1 MPINT
6 FSSAPQRNSVPVI
19 STVNISY
26 LISLVSDPY
35 FSSSTEFSRVD
46 VIYVDPNIR
55 QRKIIIHMGPSFT
68 GIVSWSPFAIP
79 GTWLKVKVRMRDTD
93 GALLFLNRTQ
103 IGSGED
109 LILS

>member
-6 FSSAPQRNSVPVI
+6 FSVAPQRDSVPVI
-19 STVNISY
+19 STVSISY
-26 LISLVSDPY
+26 LISLISDPY
-35 FSSSTEFSRVD
+35 FSIAPEFSRVD

-55 QRKIIIHMGPSFT
+55 QRKVIIHMGPSFT
-68 GIVSWSPFAIP
+68 GITSWSLYAIP

-93 GALLFLNRTQ
+93 GALSFLNRSQ

>member
-6 FSSAPQRNSVPVI
+6 FSVAPQRNSSPVI
-19 STVNISY
+19 STVNIPY

-55 QRKIIIHMGPSFT
+55 QRKVIIHMGPSFT
-68 GIVSWSPFAIP
+68 GIASWSSFAIP
-79 GTWLKVKVRMRDTD
+79 GTWLKVKVRLRDTD
-93 GALLFLNRTQ
+93 GALSLLYRSQ

>member
-6 FSSAPQRNSVPVI
+6 FSVTPQRNSVPVI

-26 LISLVSDPY
+26 LISLISDPY
-35 FSSSTEFSRVD
+35 FTISTEFSRVD

-55 QRKIIIHMGPSFT
+55 QRKVIIHMGPSFT
-68 GIVSWSPFAIP
+68 GIASWSPFAIS

-93 GALLFLNRTQ
+93 GAISFLNRSQ

-109 LILS
+109 LTLS